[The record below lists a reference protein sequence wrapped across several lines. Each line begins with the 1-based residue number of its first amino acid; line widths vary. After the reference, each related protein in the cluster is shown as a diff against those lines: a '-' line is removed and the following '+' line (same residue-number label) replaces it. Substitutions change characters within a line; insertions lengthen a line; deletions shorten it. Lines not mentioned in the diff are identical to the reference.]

1 MRSIKEAMA
10 ELPEYVHAIIFVVCL
25 VLILGIVGEDEY
37 QLELQKESTHG
48 N

>member
-1 MRSIKEAMA
+1 MRLIKEVMA
-10 ELPEYVHAIIFVVCL
+10 ELPEYVHAIIVLVCL

>member
-1 MRSIKEAMA
+1 MRLIKELMA
-10 ELPEYVHAIIFVVCL
+10 DLPEYVHAIIFVVCL

-37 QLELQKESTHG
+37 QLELQKESIHG

>member
-1 MRSIKEAMA
+1 MRLIKEVMA
-10 ELPEYVHAIIFVVCL
+10 ELPEYVHAIIVVVCL

-48 N
+48 D

>member
-1 MRSIKEAMA
+1 MRLIKEVMA
-10 ELPEYVHAIIFVVCL
+10 ELPEYVHAIIVLVCL

-48 N
+48 D